1 MLTHEYLADIC
12 PSPLQPAIRLGREAR
27 LTSQRERVEGSRR
40 PQAEQTGYSSLP
52 LGYLVRFSKLQA
64 MFRVPVGFFPN
75 RDRMNSDLATW

>member
-1 MLTHEYLADIC
+1 MSTSRTLPF
-12 PSPLQPAIRLGREAR
+12 PSATCDQAR
-27 LTSQRERVEGSRR
+27 TGSAAYPQRERVEGSRR